1 MFWFSNSRLTRLTFF
16 ITSCR
21 CDESHS
27 VTFFRRTVWKGKKI
41 IKHIALLLL
50 LRCCWFTYCKM
61 TQGTMMGPAL
71 VSVTSRGARRLPN
84 SAFKSTACLPYVS
97 TCVSKKTPKPRINI
111 IRSHSIWRQ
120 KCSEI
125 PSRRYL
131 YPARLI
137 LGQKS
142 SQRETETDMIVPF

>member
-21 CDESHS
+21 CDESHF

-41 IKHIALLLL
+41 IKHIALLFL

-61 TQGTMMGPAL
+61 TQGTMMGPAS
-71 VSVTSRGARRLPN
+71 VSVTSCQGQAVAYWTLPLN
-84 SAFKSTACLPYVS
+84 AMFVFHMWALVWE
-97 TCVSKKTPKPRINI
+97 KKPLINI

-120 KCSEI
+120 KYSEI

-137 LGQKS
+137 LEQKS
-142 SQRETETDMIVPF
+142 SQSGTETDVIVPF

>member
-21 CDESHS
+21 CDESHF

-41 IKHIALLLL
+41 IKRIALLLH
-50 LRCCWFTYCKM
+50 LRCCWLIYCKI
-61 TQGTMMGPAL
+61 TQNDGTSLTVCPFSPRPGSHL
-71 VSVTSRGARRLPN
+71 LN
-84 SAFKSTACLPYVS
+84 SAFKSTVCLPYVS
-97 TCVSKKTPKPRINI
+97 TCATQKKNQKKNPTKTRINI
-111 IRSHSIWRQ
+111 ISSHSIWHQ
-120 KCSEI
+120 KYSEI

-137 LGQKS
+137 LEQKGS
-142 SQRETETDMIVPF
+142 